1 DSEPRGLAVRRLR
14 RLRERIVRST
24 GEQPDPEA
32 RLDEADLRLGEGD
45 ARGAQRDALSVL
57 DSEPSRETRDR
68 AIWIQARAERTLGH
82 PEAAEALCLALASSD
97 IGAYS
102 ARALGQAAHWRWHAD
117 DDAAPLRLFRD
128 LARRLPHS
136 SEAPAPL

>member
-68 AIWIQARAERTLGH
+68 AIWIQARAERALGH
-82 PEAAEALCLALASSD
+82 PEAAEALCLTLATSD
-97 IGAYS
+97 VGAYS
-102 ARALGQAAHWRWHAD
+102 ARALGQAAHWRWNAD
-117 DDAAPLRLFRD
+117 DDAPAPKPFR
-128 LARRLPHS
+128 
-136 SEAPAPL
+136 APAPPLP